1 MGHDEY
7 TTNFDQTIRT
17 QHKLESKSTRAFENS
32 DIPEILH
39 VLAKGGMATIFE
51 AKQRVPPR
59 IVAVKQAEQIHDEEL
74 QQSLYHEAMIMGG
87 LDHPNIIPIH
97 QIVIEGNRPSVIM
110 KRVQGKTFKEFI
122 HDGCS
127 VLDSINI
134 ILQVSHA
141 VEYAHQRGIIHRDI
155 KPSNIMIGHY
165 NEVYLL
171 DWGIA
176 IDQRNIRHA
185 MSGLVGSPSFMA
197 PEMLCGDPEQVTEQ
211 TDIYLLGSTL
221 HYALTKTRRHDA
233 ESFSTLFSLIESSPA
248 ITYPP
253 EIPVEVASL
262 LNQTCHKDPNERPIS
277 VHDFRKQLTDIRNHW
292 KAIQLAMEGGKL
304 AQKCVHVDILE
315 EKEVLFHKA
324 RQDFS
329 YAQRIWPESEMAVQ
343 GHENLLRHMLS
354 WYIAQKHPRKA
365 HQIYMELDI
374 HDNEIINQ
382 ITELF
387 EGDTFLN
394 EEQLRLLRIGQA
406 YDFVQTKET
415 SATFSQFIGFG
426 AIFMALCGNI
436 VQFVYRIPLDN
447 QTLWY
452 SALAM
457 MGLVVFLMYSRYDAW
472 KNNRSME
479 RMCIAALGTIIFIS
493 LNRFMAM
500 MTDVDPNQVLT
511 TDCFAIGLG
520 TLMVSQIVSYGYVI
534 PCICAAIGTVSIFH
548 PTMALPCLSLI
559 TLIVPFGMWWAW
571 KQR

>member
-233 ESFSTLFSLIESSPA
+233 E
-248 ITYPP
+248 
-253 EIPVEVASL
+253 
-262 LNQTCHKDPNERPIS
+262 
-277 VHDFRKQLTDIRNHW
+277 
-292 KAIQLAMEGGKL
+292 
-304 AQKCVHVDILE
+304 
-315 EKEVLFHKA
+315 
-324 RQDFS
+324 
-329 YAQRIWPESEMAVQ
+329 
-343 GHENLLRHMLS
+343 
-354 WYIAQKHPRKA
+354 
-365 HQIYMELDI
+365 
-374 HDNEIINQ
+374 
-382 ITELF
+382 
-387 EGDTFLN
+387 
-394 EEQLRLLRIGQA
+394 
-406 YDFVQTKET
+406 
-415 SATFSQFIGFG
+415 
-426 AIFMALCGNI
+426 
-436 VQFVYRIPLDN
+436 
-447 QTLWY
+447 
-452 SALAM
+452 
-457 MGLVVFLMYSRYDAW
+457 
-472 KNNRSME
+472 
-479 RMCIAALGTIIFIS
+479 
-493 LNRFMAM
+493 
-500 MTDVDPNQVLT
+500 
-511 TDCFAIGLG
+511 
-520 TLMVSQIVSYGYVI
+520 
-534 PCICAAIGTVSIFH
+534 
-548 PTMALPCLSLI
+548 
-559 TLIVPFGMWWAW
+559 
-571 KQR
+571 

>member
-7 TTNFDQTIRT
+7 TTDFDQTIRT
-17 QHKLESKSTRAFENS
+17 QQQEEQGTKPALGNS
-32 DIPEILH
+32 DIPSIMH

-51 AKQRVPPR
+51 AKQNVPPR
-59 IVAVKQAEQIHDEEL
+59 IVAVKKAEQVHDEEL
-74 QQSLYHEAMIMGG
+74 QRSLYHEAMIMGG

-97 QIVIEGNRPSVIM
+97 QIFVEGNQPSVVM
-110 KRVQGKTFKEFI
+110 KRVQGKTFKEII
-122 HDGCS
+122 HEGCS

-141 VEYAHQRGIIHRDI
+141 VEYAHQRGILHRDI
-155 KPSNIMIGHY
+155 KPSNIMIGHF

-197 PEMLCGDPEQVTEQ
+197 PEMLCGEPEQVTEQ

-221 HYALTKTRRHDA
+221 HYALTKKRRHEAD
-233 ESFSTLFSLIESSPA
+233 SFSELFSLIESSPP

-262 LNQTCHKDPNERPIS
+262 LNQSCHKNPNERPLS
-277 VHDFRKQLTDIRNHW
+277 VHGFREQLMDIRNHW
-292 KAIQLAMEGGKL
+292 EAIQLAMEGETL
-304 AQKCVHVDILE
+304 AQKCVQEQNIE
-315 EKEVLFHKA
+315 EKEALFHKA
-324 RQDFS
+324 RQDFA
-329 YAQRIWPESEMAVQ
+329 YAQRIWPESEMAAL
-343 GHENLLRHMLS
+343 GHEKLLHHMLS
-354 WYIAQKHPRKA
+354 WYIEHKRPRKA
-365 HQIYMELDI
+365 HQIYMEL
-374 HDNEIINQ
+374 EIQDTNILNQ

-387 EGDTFLN
+387 EGNTFLN

-406 YDFVQTKET
+406 HDFVQTKET

-426 AIFMALCGNI
+426 AIFMALCGNV
-436 VQFVYRIPLDN
+436 VQFVYQLPLDN
-447 QTLWY
+447 EILWF

-457 MGLVVFLMYSRYDAW
+457 MVLVAFLMYSRYEAW

-479 RMCIAALGTIIFIS
+479 RMCIAALGTIVFIS

-500 MTDVDPNQVLT
+500 MADIDPNHVLT

-534 PCICAAIGTVSIFH
+534 PCICAGIGTISIFY
-548 PTMALPCLSLI
+548 PILALPCLSLI

>member
-7 TTNFDQTIRT
+7 NTNFDQTIRT
-17 QHKLESKSTRAFENS
+17 QYQQKQEPTRSFQNS
-32 DIPEILH
+32 DIPETMH

-51 AKQRVPPR
+51 AKQNVPPR
-59 IVAVKQAEQIHDEEL
+59 IVAVKRAEQLHDHEL

-97 QIVIEGNRPSVIM
+97 QIVIEGNQPSVVM
-110 KRVQGKTFKEFI
+110 KRVQGKTFKKFI
-122 HDGCS
+122 HEGCS
-127 VLDSINI
+127 VLDSINV

-155 KPSNIMIGHY
+155 KPSNIMIGHF

-176 IDQRNIRHA
+176 IDQRNMQHA

-197 PEMLCGDPEQVTEQ
+197 PEMLCGDPEKVTEQ

-221 HYALTKTRRHDA
+221 HYALTKKRRHEAD
-233 ESFSTLFSLIESSPA
+233 SFSTLFSLIENSPP

-262 LNQTCHKDPNERPIS
+262 LNQTCHQNPDERPVS
-277 VHDFRKQLTDIRNHW
+277 VHSFREQLMDIRDHW
-292 KAIQLAMEGGKL
+292 QAIQLAMEGEES
-304 AQKCVHVDILE
+304 AQKCVRTAVPED
-315 EKEVLFHKA
+315 KESLFYKA
-324 RQDFS
+324 RQDFA
-329 YAQRIWPESEMAVQ
+329 YAQRIWPESEMATQ
-343 GHENLLRHMLS
+343 GHEKLLRHMLS
-354 WYIAQKHPRKA
+354 WYIEQKHPRKA

-374 HDNEIINQ
+374 QDNDLLNK

-387 EGDTFLN
+387 EGNTFLN
-394 EEQLRLLRIGQA
+394 KEQLRLLRIGQA

-415 SATFSQFIGFG
+415 SATFSQLIGFG
-426 AIFMALCGNI
+426 AIFMALCGNV
-436 VQFVYRIPLDN
+436 VQFVYQIPLDN
-447 QTLWY
+447 QILWY

-457 MGLVVFLMYSRYDAW
+457 MGLVAFLMYSRYDAW

-479 RMCIAALGTIIFIS
+479 RMCTAALGTLIFIS

-500 MTDVDPNQVLT
+500 MADIDPNRILT
-511 TDCFAIGLG
+511 TDCFAIALG

-534 PCICAAIGTVSIFH
+534 PCICAGIGAVSIFF
-548 PTMALPCLSLI
+548 PTLALPCLSLI